1 MALPALD
8 FTRLGH
14 GAAAAVR
21 TALLGEAN
29 PGRSASLLDP
39 SDLKSGHT
47 VVDMIAHNRG
57 PQRSLLQAL
66 APAAGG

>member
-1 MALPALD
+1 
-8 FTRLGH
+8 
-14 GAAAAVR
+14 VR

-57 PQRSLLQAL
+57 PQRSLRQAL